1 MAKETNF
8 EAVRETVLSFL
19 YLNIEETKLSPILV
33 DHPIFE
39 SGIIYNGDQ
48 YLNLLDDA
56 DLAEARKLYQQKI
69 SSISKLEDFL
79 CIVRK
84 AYYLTFLKYARSA
97 LSKNDFSH
105 LLGTAWTE
113 EETPNDDA
121 NVSVFQA
128 ARWFRSANKQLL
140 MNPEEYLKYLELP
153 DVFTVYRGVTPGHNP
168 NGLSWT
174 HNLDK
179 AKWFANR
186 FGKGYIR
193 TGTAKK
199 EDILAY
205 FSRRGEE
212 EIVVSPKNLISLD
225 IINNSPNTK

>member
-1 MAKETNF
+1 MITETNL

-19 YLNIEETKLSPILV
+19 YLDIEETELSPV
-33 DHPIFE
+33 FVNHPIFE
-39 SGIIYNGDQ
+39 SGIMYSGNQCI
-48 YLNLLDDA
+48 NLFDGGLD
-56 DLAEARKLYQQKI
+56 EARKLYHQKI
-69 SSISKLEDFL
+69 SSISKTEDFL
-79 CIVRK
+79 CIMRK

-97 LSKNDFSH
+97 LSKTDFSR

-113 EETPNDDA
+113 EEMPNDDI

-128 ARWFRSANKQLL
+128 ARWFRSANKQVL
-140 MNPEEYLKYLELP
+140 MNPEEYQKYLELP
-153 DVFTVYRGVTPGHNP
+153 DIFTVYRGVTPGHNP

-193 TGTAKK
+193 TGIVKK
-199 EDILAY
+199 ENVLAY

-225 IINNSPNTK
+225 IINNSSNTK